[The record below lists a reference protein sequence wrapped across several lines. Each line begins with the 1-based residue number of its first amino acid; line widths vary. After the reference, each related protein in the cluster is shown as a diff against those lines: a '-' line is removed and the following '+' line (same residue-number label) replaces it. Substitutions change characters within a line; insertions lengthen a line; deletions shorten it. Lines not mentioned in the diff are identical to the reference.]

1 MVVKG
6 SKDKKKQELQRPI
19 HPLLQKRWSPRAFS
33 DELLSKEQIQTLFE
47 AARWAPS
54 SYNDQP
60 WFFLYATRDNE
71 AQHKKLLS
79 CLNEGNRS
87 WAQKAPLLVVAIA
100 RPYFSR
106 NSKPNRH
113 AWHDVGQAIAH
124 LTIQA
129 TAMDLYVHQMAGFS
143 PEKTIE
149 IYNIPDEYEPVTTFV
164 VGRLGDPENL
174 EDEGKRTSETK
185 PQQRKPQEEFVFEG
199 AWRP

>member
-1 MVVKG
+1 MVVKD
-6 SKDKKKQELQRPI
+6 SKDKEKENQQQPI

-33 DELLSKEQIQTLFE
+33 NELLSQKQIQTLFE

-60 WFFLYATRDNE
+60 WYFLYATRGKED
-71 AQHKKLLS
+71 QHEKLLS

-87 WAQKAPLLVVAIA
+87 WAREAPLLVIA
-100 RPYFSR
+100 FARTHFSR
-106 NSKPNRH
+106 NGRPNRH

-129 TAMDLYVHQMAGFS
+129 AAMDLYVHQMAGFS
-143 PEKTIE
+143 LEKTIE
-149 IYNIPDEYEPVTTFV
+149 TYNIPGEYEPVTAFV
-164 VGRLGDPENL
+164 VGRLGEPKQL
-174 EDEGKRTSETK
+174 EDESKRASETK
-185 PQQRKPQEEFVFEG
+185 PQRRKPQEEFVFEG